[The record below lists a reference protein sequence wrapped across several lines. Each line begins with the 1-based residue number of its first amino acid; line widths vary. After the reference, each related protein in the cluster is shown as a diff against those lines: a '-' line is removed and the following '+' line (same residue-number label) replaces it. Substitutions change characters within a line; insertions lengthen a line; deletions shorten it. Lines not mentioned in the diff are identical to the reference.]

1 MLSDRKDYRLVK
13 SAVSLVVQADQIS
26 AFFVVVEN
34 PESLTEEVSQKVPEV
49 EDHESKSYSPTNS
62 RISLVNDETIKIEFS
77 DEESI
82 AGFRG

>member
-1 MLSDRKDYRLVK
+1 M
-13 SAVSLVVQADQIS
+13 VVQADQIS

-49 EDHESKSYSPTNS
+49 EDHESKSYSHTSS
-62 RISLVNDETIKIEFS
+62 RISLVNDETIKIKFS